1 MGPAGGSVR
10 PALKGNAADK
20 YKALIISAEKGKARK
35 EAVERQRS
43 FAAALD
49 DEAVRNTMT
58 RFDKSKTGNLDA
70 EELAQLMQHFA
81 GGQLPTS
88 EEVLFVLHAA
98 DVKDHNECVDVDE
111 LADSIKI
118 WKNYLDNKPI
128 IEGVFELY
136 DTDHSGRIDENELT
150 RLLTILNDGLEPLA
164 SEVGWVMHKADGHG
178 HGYLLRGSHTVVD
191 TTDAHDGISRQEL
204 MYAISLWYTYQDMG
218 VTEKVQALNEV
229 ANSKQ
234 SACCTLM

>member
-1 MGPAGGSVR
+1 M
-10 PALKGNAADK
+10 
-20 YKALIISAEKGKARK
+20 
-35 EAVERQRS
+35 
-43 FAAALD
+43 
-49 DEAVRNTMT
+49 
-58 RFDKSKTGNLDA
+58 
-70 EELAQLMQHFA
+70 
-81 GGQLPTS
+81 
-88 EEVLFVLHAA
+88 
-98 DVKDHNECVDVDE
+98 
-111 LADSIKI
+111 
-118 WKNYLDNKPI
+118 
-128 IEGVFELY
+128 
-136 DTDHSGRIDENELT
+136 
-150 RLLTILNDGLEPLA
+150 TILNDGLEPLA